1 MRRVLFFLITFLLFK
16 SVIAQKD
23 IEKNMISIPPSP
35 TAAELGKYGIMSV
48 DEYNGLPQISIP
60 IYTFSVNDISVPIAL
75 SYNYNGLQPNARAS
89 WVGIGWSCSAG
100 GVITRSMKGFPDE
113 SIHGYNNTLGFNGNR
128 KAPDP
133 INDSINFKN
142 YFVNL
147 PMESKVMFASGVWD
161 SQPDGY
167 YFNFQGKSGKL
178 IFTDKGIKTIPY
190 MPLKITKTNDL
201 WEIIDE
207 NGFKYLF
214 GNDGVV
220 NGVEMTAPDDTQDP
234 RINPY
239 ASSWYLISITS
250 ANGAIVKFKY
260 DDEGYRVIPSDFQR
274 FVYVNDVNS
283 VCMGLGG
290 LFTSLGRES
299 WISAKKLVSITS
311 GKSTVSFIAKSS
323 RQDTYVG
330 ETAKQLD
337 SIKVFQADVETARFG
352 FEYTY
357 LGSRVSD
364 QNKVYKKLLLRK
376 FFRENLNGNKE
387 SQYDFD
393 YIEGETPEL
402 NTYAIDHWGYYNGK
416 SNSTLI
422 PSNLKSINDF
432 KFRKIGFNGDRES
445 DHDFAKIGLLKLIKY
460 PTKGQ
465 QEFIYEPNDYSSI
478 NGQGLPPEYTAESL
492 YVTANV
498 SIPVAGPRATKEQK
512 AVFTIETAQ
521 FVDINHRITQLAQEG
536 LGEQFISLMRAGEN
550 TPVWIESSSSSQVN
564 TSSIHLPPGN
574 YTLIAHIE
582 DKGYSAD
589 VNLTYDKYN
598 QDAPIKF
605 KLGGGFRIKT
615 IKNYALDQVTVVER
629 QDYIYRLGS
638 DTTLSTGILSFGPRY
653 EYPYRQTVEIPSG
666 NQPGDIEIVDNRAI
680 CGCTVRNSNSI
691 VPLSTGGAGYVSYP
705 EVKILHGLG
714 LNGYTTKR
722 FTSIGEYPNEMLSV
736 GPPFADPRLL
746 DRFHGLLLKEE
757 VFDYQG
763 RRLSSVQNNYTMNRG
778 TGAPNRF
785 SIPYLSVSFD
795 LEYRTTTTFNKFHT
809 ALYGIETNWRYLN
822 STRRTSYFYEPTTSN
837 VVTDENY
844 YYDNT
849 THCQLTR
856 KERNTSYGNN
866 VVEYIS
872 YPLDFSPGNSTI
884 DLLRSKNVLSSPIEH
899 VSVKIAPQV
908 ETKILSGRLFK
919 YKTENVSKPF
929 EIWEIDNPSP
939 LSSANFKF
947 SNKALGTLP
956 PAGGIEG
963 LIADSRYKLTQSILQ
978 YDSFSNPR
986 EIKRKQEASS
996 VYLWGY
1002 GGQYPVLEIN
1012 NATYSDVQA
1021 VLTQA
1026 TIDNLNG
1033 SGHTEAT
1040 METLIKAAADKLR
1053 TDSRLA
1059 DAMVSSYTYLPLVG
1073 MSSKTDP
1080 RGIKETYTYDGMQR
1094 LQAILDHLNYVN
1106 RYFDYHY
1113 RPTN

>member
-1 MRRVLFFLITFLLFK
+1 MRRALFFLLAFFLLK
-16 SVIAQKD
+16 NVNAQKD
-23 IEKNMISIPPSP
+23 IEKNIISIPPSP
-35 TAAELGKYGIMSV
+35 TAAELGKYGMMSV

-60 IYTFSVNDISVPIAL
+60 IYTFSVNDISVPIGL

-133 INDSINFKN
+133 ISDPINFKN
-142 YFVNL
+142 YFENL

-161 SQPDGY
+161 SQPDSY

-178 IFTDKGIKTIPY
+178 MFTDKGIKTIPY
-190 MPLKITKTNDL
+190 LPLKITKTNDL

-214 GNDGVV
+214 GNDGVT
-220 NGVEMTAPDDTQDP
+220 NGVEITAPDDTQDP

-250 ANGAIVKFKY
+250 PNGAIVKFKY
-260 DDEGYRVIPSDFQR
+260 DEEGYRVIPSNFQR
-274 FVYVNDVNS
+274 FVYVDEVKA

-311 GKSTVSFIAKSS
+311 GKSTVSFIAKNQ
-323 RQDTYVG
+323 RQDIYVG
-330 ETAKQLD
+330 EIAKQLD
-337 SIKVFQADVETARFG
+337 SIKIFHSDVETARFG
-352 FEYTY
+352 FEYAY
-357 LGSRVSD
+357 LGNRASD
-364 QNKVYKKLLLRK
+364 ENKVYKKLQLKK
-376 FFRENLNGNKE
+376 FFQENINGNKE

-422 PSNLKSINDF
+422 PSKLKSSNDL
-432 KFRKIGFNGDRES
+432 KFRKTSLNGDRDP
-445 DHDFAKIGLLKLIKY
+445 DHNFAKIGLLRLIRY

-465 QEFIYEPNDYSSI
+465 QEFIYEPNDYSSV
-478 NGQGLPPEYTAESL
+478 NDQGLPIEYTSETF

-498 SIPVAGPRATKEQK
+498 SIPVSGPRATKEQK
-512 AVFTIETAQ
+512 TAFTIETAQ
-521 FVDINHRITQLAQEG
+521 FVDINYQIRQLAQEG
-536 LGEQFISLMRAGEN
+536 LGEQFVSLMRAGED
-550 TPVWIESSSSSQVN
+550 TPVWSEWSSSNQFN
-564 TSSIHLPPGN
+564 TSNIYLSPGN

-589 VNLTYDKYN
+589 VNLTYDKFDQN
-598 QDAPIKF
+598 APIKF

-615 IKNYALDQVTVVER
+615 IKNYALDNLTVTER
-629 QDYIYRLGS
+629 QDYIYRLAS

-653 EYPYRQTVEIPSG
+653 EYPYRQTVEIPP
-666 NQPGDIEIVDNRAI
+666 NHQPGDIEIVDNRAI
-680 CGCTVRNSNSI
+680 CRCTVRNSNSI

-705 EVKILHGLG
+705 EVKILYGLG

-722 FTSIGEYPNEMLSV
+722 FTSIIEYPNEMLPV
-736 GPPFADPRLL
+736 GPPFADPRLQ
-746 DRFHGLLLKEE
+746 DRFHGLLLKED
-757 VFDYQG
+757 VFDHQG
-763 RRLSSVQNNYTMNRG
+763 RRLTSIQNNYTMNRG
-778 TGAPNRF
+778 TGDPNRF

-795 LEYRTTTTFNKFHT
+795 LEYPTTTIFNKFHT
-809 ALYGIETNWRYLN
+809 VLYGIETNWKYLN
-822 STRRTSYFYEPTTSN
+822 STKRTSYFYEPTTST
-837 VVTDENY
+837 VVMDENY
-844 YYDNT
+844 YYDNAI
-849 THCQLTR
+849 HCQLTR

-866 VVEYIS
+866 AAEYIS

-884 DLLRSKNVLSSPIEH
+884 DLLRSKNILSSPIEH
-899 VSVKIAPQV
+899 VSARIDLQTG
-908 ETKILSGRLFK
+908 TKILSGRLFK
-919 YKTENVSKPF
+919 YKAENVSKPF
-929 EIWEIDNPSP
+929 EIWEIENPSV
-939 LSSANFKF
+939 LSAVNFKF

-956 PAGGIEG
+956 PVGGIEV
-963 LIADSRYKLTQSILQ
+963 LVPDSRYKLAQSILQ

-986 EIKRKQEASS
+986 EVKKQQETSS

-1002 GGQYPVLEIN
+1002 NGQYPIVEIR
-1012 NATYSDVQA
+1012 NATYTDVVT
-1021 VLTQA
+1021 VLTQVV
-1026 TIDNLNG
+1026 IDNLNIATHSEG
-1033 SGHTEAT
+1033 T
-1040 METLIKAAADKLR
+1040 METLIKTAADKLR
-1053 TDSRLA
+1053 NHANLSK
-1059 DAMVSSYTYLPLVG
+1059 AMVISYTYKPLVG
-1073 MSSKTDP
+1073 MTSKTDP
-1080 RGIKETYTYDGMQR
+1080 RGVKETYKYDGMQR
-1094 LQAILDHLNYVN
+1094 LQAILDQVGNVTKAI
-1106 RYFDYHY
+1106 DYHY
-1113 RPTN
+1113 RPN